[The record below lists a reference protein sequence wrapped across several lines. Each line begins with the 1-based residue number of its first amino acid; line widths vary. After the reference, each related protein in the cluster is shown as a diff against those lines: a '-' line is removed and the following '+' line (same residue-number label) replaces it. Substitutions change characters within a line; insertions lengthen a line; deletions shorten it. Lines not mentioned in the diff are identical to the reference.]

1 MGYAMRNSGEIFEF
15 GPFRLNVAQCRLT
28 KGEEVIV
35 LRPKVFDLLVVLARN
50 QGNILTK
57 DELLNQVW
65 RDTMVEES
73 NLTVSINE
81 LRRALGNL
89 DFIETVPK
97 RGYRFSVDVR
107 EGVHKEAAHRPVE
120 RGGVFDRT
128 ENGSPSGAL
137 PLDSPR
143 YVTRMTDDQFI
154 EAIERRESIILL
166 KGARQVGKTSL
177 LARGLQKARTN
188 ESAIAL
194 IDFQSLTAQTFET
207 IDRLLMTIA
216 ELVCDQLNVKA
227 SPHDNWSEFLGPTV
241 NFERFF
247 RRSVFPQL
255 EEKTLVCAFDEADRL
270 FNYPYASEVF
280 GLFRSWHNLRA
291 LDPNGPWH
299 RLTLVF
305 SYATEAHLFI
315 ADLNQSPFN
324 VGTTLPLGDFS
335 LEQIGK
341 LNDFYGK
348 PLKDGE
354 EAARFHCLTG
364 GHPFLTQRGLFEMAN
379 HHLDLAAF
387 DLAADRNEGVF
398 GDLLRRLVLSLKYDT
413 DLQKAIRS
421 ILDGKPA
428 LELGAFYRLRS
439 AGILSGDAV
448 ENARLRCQLFER
460 YLKKHLA

>member
-1 MGYAMRNSGEIFEF
+1 MYEF
-15 GPFRLNVAQCRLT
+15 GPFRLDVTQCRLM
-28 KGEEVIV
+28 KGEESIV
-35 LRPKVFDLLVVLARN
+35 LRPKVFDLLVFLVRN
-50 QGNILTK
+50 RGDILTK
-57 DELLNQVW
+57 DELLNQIW
-65 RDTMVEES
+65 PGTMVEES

-81 LRRALGNL
+81 LRKALGNL
-89 DFIETVPK
+89 DLIETVPK
-97 RGYRFSVDVR
+97 RGYRFTTGVR
-107 EGVHKEAAHRPVE
+107 DSAQRPVE
-120 RGGVFDRT
+120 RGGVFDRVG
-128 ENGSPSGAL
+128 NGNPSGAL

-143 YVTRMTDDQFI
+143 YVTRHTDGHFN
-154 EAIERRESIILL
+154 EALERQESIILL

-177 LARGLQKARTN
+177 LARGLQKARKN
-188 ESAIAL
+188 GSSIAL

-227 SPHDNWSEFLGPTV
+227 SPRDNWSEFLGPTV

-247 RRSVFPQL
+247 RKSVFPQL
-255 EEKTLVCAFDEADRL
+255 EDKTLVCAFDEADRL
-270 FNYPYASEVF
+270 FNYSYASEVF

-299 RLTLVF
+299 QLTLVF

-335 LEQIGK
+335 MEQVGN
-341 LNDFYGK
+341 LNDFYGR
-348 PLKDGE
+348 PLKNDE
-354 EAARFHCLTG
+354 ESQRFHRLTG
-364 GHPFLTQRGLFEMAN
+364 GHPFLTQRGLFEMA
-379 HHLDLAAF
+379 HHQLDF
-387 DLAADRNEGVF
+387 DTFDASSDRSEGVF
-398 GDLLRRLVLSLKYDT
+398 GDLLRRLVLSLKYDEE
-413 DLQKAIRS
+413 LQKAILG
-421 ILDGKPA
+421 ILGGKPS